1 MIIKRGEIWIA
12 NLNPKQGKEVG
23 KTRPVLVIQSD
34 FLNEVGHTTTIIVP
48 ISSKEQE
55 SHLRFPIKTEN
66 LKKESFILIDQIQS
80 IDVKTRLNKKIGFL
94 DSDTMKIIN
103 QRIKNVLDL
112 E

>member
-1 MIIKRGEIWIA
+1 MIKRGEIWIA

-23 KTRPVLVIQSD
+23 KIRPVLVIQSNL
-34 FLNEVGHTTTIIVP
+34 LNDVDHPTAIVAP
-48 ISSKEQE
+48 ISSKDQE
-55 SHLRFPIKTEN
+55 SYLRLPIKTEN

-80 IDVKTRLNKKIGFL
+80 IDVKTRLNKKMDTL
-94 DSDTMKIIN
+94 DFNTMRIVD

>member
-48 ISSKEQE
+48 ISSK
-55 SHLRFPIKTEN
+55 SRKAISDSPSK
-66 LKKESFILIDQIQS
+66 LKI
-80 IDVKTRLNKKIGFL
+80 
-94 DSDTMKIIN
+94 
-103 QRIKNVLDL
+103 
-112 E
+112 